1 MFTYVGTSNKP
12 LFDRGFTGHE
22 HLYNFSLINMNGRM
36 YDPVVSSFLSVDQYV
51 QNPSNSQNFNRYAYC
66 LNNPLKYV
74 DPNGELLPFNINAS
88 VNYGASNAGGL
99 INWTNNLRKA
109 FDLNR

>member
-1 MFTYVGTSNKP
+1 MKDMFTYVGTSNKP
-12 LFDRGFTGHE
+12 LFDRGFTVHE

-74 DPNGELLPFNINAS
+74 DPNGEL
-88 VNYGASNAGGL
+88 
-99 INWTNNLRKA
+99 
-109 FDLNR
+109 